1 MSLPAMH
8 GWTHRPKA
16 LGGTDPIP
24 DLATGG
30 GSSSTAIDLRNP
42 STNAYFRPTTFTN
55 FVLGHWVMLKDVD
68 SSIYGAV
75 RVPAT
80 FTQIAVNLMLS
91 PLGTGTGDSRMQVK
105 TRSIGDGDTIDSTI
119 TAESIQTIALSTGL
133 LEIARFPAS
142 GGIGSSPTADDL
154 LVVQILHVG
163 TDGADT
169 LAVDT
174 VLYGAFLEVT

>member
-1 MSLPAMH
+1 MSGPTYH
-8 GWTHRPKA
+8 GWTHRPKEE
-16 LGGTDPIP
+16 GGTDPIP
-24 DLATGG
+24 GLATGG

-55 FVLGHWVMLKDVD
+55 FVLGHWVMIKDVD

-80 FTQIAVNLMLS
+80 FTQIAVNLMLGS
-91 PLGTGTGDSRMQVK
+91 VGASGGDVRMQVK

-119 TAESIQTIALSTGL
+119 TSETVQTITLSSGL

-142 GGIGSSPTADDL
+142 GGIGSSPTAGDL

-174 VLYGAFLEVT
+174 ALYGAFLEVT

>member
-1 MSLPAMH
+1 MSGPTYH
-8 GWTHRPKA
+8 GWTHRPKEE
-16 LGGTDPIP
+16 GGTDPIP
-24 DLATGG
+24 GLTGGG

-42 STNAYFRPTTFTN
+42 SQNAYWRPTTLTN

-80 FTQIAVNLMLS
+80 FTQIAVNLMLGG
-91 PLGTGTGDSRMQVK
+91 GTGNTRMQVK

-119 TAESIQTIALSTGL
+119 TAESAQTIALTGGL

-142 GGIGSSPTADDL
+142 GGIGSSPTAGDM
-154 LVVQILHVG
+154 LVVQVIHAG

-174 VLYGAFLEVT
+174 LLYGAFLEVT